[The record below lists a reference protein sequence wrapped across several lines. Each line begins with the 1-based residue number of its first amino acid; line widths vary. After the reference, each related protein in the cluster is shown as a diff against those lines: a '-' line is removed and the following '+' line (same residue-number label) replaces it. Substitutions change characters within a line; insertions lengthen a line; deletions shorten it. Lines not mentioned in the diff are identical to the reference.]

1 MSEAVVVA
9 LITAA
14 FGAVATITSQV
25 IISNRSAKDRD
36 AKDAARQQ
44 ETKDQMIA
52 FDKRLDDVEK
62 KLDEHNG
69 YAEKFAESAVVM
81 AKMQKDIEYLRRGQ

>member
-1 MSEAVVVA
+1 MTESVLIA
-9 LITAA
+9 LIPAA
-14 FGAVATITSQV
+14 AAIIGEI
-25 IISNRSAKDRD
+25 IISKRSAKDRD

-44 ETKDQMIA
+44 KTEDRMAAI
-52 FDKRLDDVEK
+52 EK

-69 YAEKFAESAVVM
+69 YAQKFADTAVAM

>member
-1 MSEAVVVA
+1 MTENILIA
-9 LITAA
+9 LIPALAA
-14 FGAVATITSQV
+14 IVGEI
-25 IISNRSAKDRD
+25 IISKRSAKDRD

-44 ETKDQMIA
+44 KTEDRMEAI
-52 FDKRLDDVEK
+52 EK

-69 YAEKFAESAVVM
+69 YAQKFAETAITM

>member
-1 MSEAVVVA
+1 MTENILIA
-9 LITAA
+9 LIPAA
-14 FGAVATITSQV
+14 AAIIGEL

-44 ETKDQMIA
+44 KNEDRMAAI
-52 FDKRLDDVEK
+52 EK

-69 YAEKFAESAVVM
+69 YAQKFADTAIAM
-81 AKMQKDIEYLRRGQ
+81 TKMQKDIEYLRRGQ